1 MKTKKTLARREFLKN
16 ATQVVA
22 TVAARGTQ
30 TVVRLPAGF
39 VMNAGDVLELVLA

>member
-1 MKTKKTLARREFLKN
+1 MNFTDLFIRKP
-16 ATQVVA
+16 VVA